1 MLVIAVTIGAR
12 KSDVTITKDV
22 SNAPRKVTI
31 GPVPNT
37 AYKNTAST
45 DTTKPADIVQ
55 VMSSKNVTNINTT
68 SDVTKIKSK
77 NANEKWPR

>member
-1 MLVIAVTIGAR
+1 MLVIAVTTGAR

-22 SNAPRKVTI
+22 SNTPRKVTI

-37 AYKNTAST
+37 GYKDTAST

-55 VMSSKNVTNINTT
+55 DMSSKDAINTNTT
-68 SDVTKIKSK
+68 SDATSVK
-77 NANEKWPR
+77 